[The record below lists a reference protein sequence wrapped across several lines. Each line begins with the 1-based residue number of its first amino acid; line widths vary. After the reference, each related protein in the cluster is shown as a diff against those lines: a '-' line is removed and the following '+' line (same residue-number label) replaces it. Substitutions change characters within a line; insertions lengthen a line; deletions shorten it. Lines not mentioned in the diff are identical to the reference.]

1 MEKILAQLLDL
12 DGQVAI
18 VTGGAQGIGKG
29 ISTVLASA
37 GAHVFI
43 ADKNTKE
50 AEKTATELGG
60 NGAKVSTVAVD
71 LSDESS
77 IRNMVKEVATRAKR
91 LDILVNNAAI
101 YPFCPIREMSS
112 EVWDKTLAVD
122 LRAPFLTTRY
132 AAEQMITDKIRGR
145 IVNISS
151 INTYKTYVGMAHY
164 DSSKGGIEA
173 LTKSAALEYA
183 PFGIT
188 ANAVAPGGVKTP
200 GSLKIRERFAQGGD
214 VEKAD
219 TEMEKKIPLGRWARP
234 EEIGYAVWYF
244 CSAVGEYV
252 TGQVIYVDGGM
263 KLGL

>member
-1 MEKILAQLLDL
+1 MEKTLAQLLVL

-29 ISTVLASA
+29 ISTVLANA

-43 ADKNTKE
+43 ADKNTEE
-50 AEKTATELGG
+50 AEKTVAELGG
-60 NGAKVSTVAVD
+60 NSAKVSAVAVD

-77 IRNMVKEVATRAKR
+77 IQNMIKEVATRAKR

-112 EVWDKTLAVD
+112 EVWDKTLSVD

-132 AAEQMITDKIRGR
+132 AAEQMITDKVRGR

-173 LTKSAALEYA
+173 LTRSAALEYA

-200 GSLKIRERFAQGGD
+200 GSLKIRERFAQGD

-219 TEMEKKIPLGRWARP
+219 AEMEKKIPLGRWARE

-244 CSAVGEYV
+244 CSAAGEYV